1 VTTKAEEL
9 LREALSLPVGQRAE
23 LAAELLASLDEA
35 EDDPEIVEA
44 EWAEEIRRRVD
55 ALEAGEART
64 EPWEIVRQRIENK
77 LGR

>member
-1 VTTKAEEL
+1 MTTKAEEL